1 MTQLN
6 SDHLI
11 TIIDPDPEPTPQP
24 EFQKGEGWYQIGV
37 RICPDLNTG
46 KMELIEKEIPIYA
59 KTLLAAKQAA
69 SRWAKPLLPHNMPIE
84 GKWEEQS
91 STNRYGKYWKKP
103 GKYFSCN
110 PELYLIPNQ
119 IVE

>member
-1 MTQLN
+1 MQHDT
-6 SDHLI
+6 I
-11 TIIDPDPEPTPQP
+11 TVLPPDPEPYTPQR
-24 EFQKGEGWYQIGV
+24 GEGWYQIAV

-46 KMELIEKEIPIYA
+46 KMKLIEKDQPIYA

-69 SRWAKPLLPHNMPIE
+69 SKWAKPLLPHRMPIE
-84 GKWEEQS
+84 GKWEEERQDS
-91 STNRYGKYWKKP
+91 LKYGKYWKKK
-103 GKYFSCN
+103 GLYYDCN